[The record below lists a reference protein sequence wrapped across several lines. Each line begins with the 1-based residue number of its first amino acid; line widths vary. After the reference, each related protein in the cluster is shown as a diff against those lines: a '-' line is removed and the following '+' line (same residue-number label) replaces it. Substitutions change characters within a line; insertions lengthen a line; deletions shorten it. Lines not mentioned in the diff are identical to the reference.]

1 MQTDIQQIYQQSIS
15 PLSEQEQLKLAALI
29 INKISSKTNG
39 GTDKKTMPEETE
51 VEHPLSVIGRI
62 KVDVGVSDFADRHD
76 FYAHGKLEE

>member
-1 MQTDIQQIYQQSIS
+1 MDANIQQIYRQTIL

-29 INKISSKTNG
+29 INKISSKPNG
-39 GTDKKTMPEETE
+39 DKKPMPENTE

-62 KVDVGVSDFADRHD
+62 KVDFDADDLAERHD